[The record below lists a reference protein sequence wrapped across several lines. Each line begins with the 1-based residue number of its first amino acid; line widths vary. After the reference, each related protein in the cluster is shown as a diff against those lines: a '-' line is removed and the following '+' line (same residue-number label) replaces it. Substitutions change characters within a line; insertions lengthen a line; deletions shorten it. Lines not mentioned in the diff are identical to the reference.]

1 MERTIFDDSHETF
14 RRTARDFMAK
24 EVVPH
29 FAEWDAAGIVPRDI
43 FRRIG
48 ELGVLG
54 MQIPEEYG
62 GGGSSSFLYAAVW
75 AEETA
80 RAYVN
85 LGGFSAHLHIV
96 LPYFLAYA
104 TEEQRRRWFPG
115 LASGDLMASIAMTEP
130 GTGSDLAGMTTTAEK
145 RDGHYV
151 LNGAKTF
158 ITGGINADLVLVVA
172 RTGTGEDRRDGLS
185 LLVVERDMPGFTRG
199 RNLDKIGLKTQD
211 TAELFFEEVRVPAE
225 NLLGEEGKAFGCMMS
240 NLPQERLG
248 IAVAA
253 QAAAEAALTTTLEYV
268 QNRKVFGT
276 TVSSF
281 QNTKFELAACAAE
294 IEAGRFLVDRA
305 LVAHDAGELSAA
317 DAAKVKVFTTELQ
330 GRVID
335 RCLQLHGGYGYM
347 REYPIGRLYTDAR
360 ISRILGGTTEV
371 LKTIIA
377 KSLGL

>member
-1 MERTIFDDSHETF
+1 MERTIFQDTHETF
-14 RRTARDFMAK
+14 RRTARDFMTR

-29 FAEWDAAGIVPRDI
+29 YADWDAAGLVPRDI

-48 ELGVLG
+48 ELGILG
-54 MQIPEEYG
+54 MQIPAEYG
-62 GGGSSSFLYAAVW
+62 GAGSDSFLYAAVW

-96 LPYFLAYA
+96 LPYFLAYSSV
-104 TEEQRRRWFPG
+104 EQRRRWFPG
-115 LASGDLMASIAMTEP
+115 LGSGALMASIAMTEP

-172 RTGTGEDRRDGLS
+172 RTGKGANRRDGLS

-199 RNLDKIGLKTQD
+199 RNLEKIGLRTQD
-211 TAELFFEEVRVPAE
+211 TAELFFQDVRVPEE
-225 NLLGEEGKAFGCMMS
+225 NLLGEEGDAFSYMTS

-248 IAVAA
+248 IAVAS
-253 QAAAEAALTTTLEYV
+253 QAAAEAALATTVGYV
-268 QNRKVFGT
+268 QDRKAFGT

-305 LVAHDAGELSAA
+305 LVAHDAGELSVA
-317 DAAKVKVFTTELQ
+317 DAAKVKIFTTELQ
-330 GRVID
+330 GRVVD

-347 REYPIGRLYTDAR
+347 REYAIGRLYADAR
-360 ISRILGGTTEV
+360 ISRILGGSTEV
-371 LKTIIA
+371 LKTIVA
-377 KSLGL
+377 KSMGL

>member
-1 MERTIFDDSHETF
+1 MERTIFHDDHEAF
-14 RRTARDFMAK
+14 RRTAREFMAK

-29 FAEWDAAGIVPRDI
+29 YTEWDAAGIVPRDI
-43 FRRIG
+43 FRRVG

-54 MQIPEEYG
+54 VQIPQEYG
-62 GGGSSSFLYAAVW
+62 GGGSASFLYAAVW

-85 LGGFSAHLHIV
+85 LGGLSAHLHIV
-96 LPYFLAYA
+96 LPYFLAYC
-104 TEEQRRRWFPG
+104 TEEQRGRWFPG

-130 GTGSDLAGMTTTAEK
+130 GTGSDLAGMTTTAVK

-172 RTGTGEDRRDGLS
+172 RTGKGADRRDGLS
-185 LLVVERDMPGFTRG
+185 LLVVERDMPGFTLG

-211 TAELFFEEVRVPAE
+211 TAELFFEDVRVPAG
-225 NLLGEEGKAFGCMMS
+225 NLLGEEGEAFACMMS

-248 IAVAA
+248 IAVSA
-253 QAAAEAALTTTLEYV
+253 QAAAEAALTTTVEYV

-276 TVSSF
+276 TVASF
-281 QNTKFELAACAAE
+281 QNTRFELASCAAE

-305 LVAHDAGELSAA
+305 LVAHDAGELTAA
-317 DAAKVKVFTTELQ
+317 DAAKVKIFTTELQ

-347 REYPIGRLYTDAR
+347 RETTIGRLYTDAR
-360 ISRILGGTTEV
+360 VTRILGGTTEV
-371 LKTIIA
+371 LKTIVA

>member
-1 MERTIFDDSHETF
+1 MKSTIYHADHESF
-14 RRTARDFMAK
+14 RKTARDFLAK

-29 FAEWDAAGIVPRDI
+29 FPDWEATGVVPRDV
-43 FRRIG
+43 FNKIG

-54 MQIPEEYG
+54 IQVPEEYG
-62 GGGSSSFLYAAVW
+62 GGGSDSFLYSAVW

-85 LGGFSAHLHIV
+85 LGGLSVHMNVV
-96 LPYFLAYA
+96 LPYFLAYCN
-104 TEEQRRRWFPG
+104 EEQKRRWLPG
-115 LASGDLMASIAMTEP
+115 LASGELMTAIAMTEP
-130 GTGSDLAGMTTTAEK
+130 GTGSDLAGMATTAEK
-145 RDGHYV
+145 RGDHYV

-158 ITGGINADLVLVVA
+158 ITGGINADLVVVVA
-172 RTGTGEDRRDGLS
+172 RTDNGEDRRDGLS
-185 LLVVERDMPGFTRG
+185 LLVVERDMAGFTRG

-211 TAELFFEEVRVPAE
+211 TAELFFEDVRVPVA
-225 NLLGEEGKAFGCMMS
+225 NLLGEEGNAFSYLTS

-253 QAAAEAALTTTLEYV
+253 QAAAEAALATTLEYV
-268 QNRKVFGT
+268 QSRKVFGT

-281 QNTKFELAACAAE
+281 QNTKFELAGCAAD
-294 IEAGRFLVDRA
+294 IEAGRALVDRA
-305 LVAHDAGELSAA
+305 LAEHDAGELCAA
-317 DAAKVKVFTTELQ
+317 DASKVKVFCTELQ
-330 GRVID
+330 ARVID

-347 REYPIGRLYTDAR
+347 REYPIARLYADAR
-360 ISRILGGTTEV
+360 VSRIYGGTTEV